1 MSLEP
6 DITFEGE
13 FVLFRYTG
21 PDSFQISIEQ
31 MTQLAKACED
41 FRCFKI
47 LGVTEFSNPLNTMEA
62 YDYQYIFEEAGITHK
77 YRIAWVE
84 KNPEA
89 RKMIKF
95 IETVLRN
102 RGLEV
107 RLFSDVV
114 EAKQWLLG
122 DQ

>member
-31 MTQLAKACED
+31 MTRLAKTCED

-47 LGVTEFSNPLNTMEA
+47 LGVTEFSNPLTTMEA
-62 YDYQYIFEEAGITHK
+62 YDYQYLFEEARITNK

-89 RKMIKF
+89 RKNDQIHRDCSEESGF
-95 IETVLRN
+95 GGPVVFR
-102 RGLEV
+102 RG
-107 RLFSDVV
+107 
-114 EAKQWLLG
+114 
-122 DQ
+122 

>member
-1 MSLEP
+1 
-6 DITFEGE
+6 
-13 FVLFRYTG
+13 
-21 PDSFQISIEQ
+21 
-31 MTQLAKACED
+31 MTRLAKACED
-41 FRCFKI
+41 VRCFKI
-47 LGVTEFSNPLNTMEA
+47 LGVTEFSNPLTTMEA
-62 YDYQYIFEEAGITHK
+62 YDHQNIFEEAGITQK
-77 YRIAWVE
+77 YRIAWAE